1 MSFDRESVVALRQR
15 FGVDVACFAAITG
28 VNERTVHRWEQGKT
42 KPDGAAERV
51 MLALREK
58 LDGDPENAPR
68 VIDLVV
74 RSAEFGGLSYLL
86 LKLLDGWSARSMLQP
101 M

>member
-1 MSFDRESVVALRQR
+1 M
-15 FGVDVACFAAITG
+15 
-28 VNERTVHRWEQGKT
+28 
-42 KPDGAAERV
+42 AEKKVEIGR
-51 MLALREK
+51 
-58 LDGDPENAPR
+58 ENAPR